1 MNPFPMISL
10 PWWQGEPEQVATS
23 TDDYS
28 TAHTASLLGQL
39 PGHFDSPVSWR
50 VFLLGWGL
58 LMDESTTARKEL
70 ALYTTKLIAACM
82 VCALIGLPTLS
93 FAKARGGGGGY
104 SSGSRSGGSGSIG
117 SRGSRTYDQNGTK
130 PMEQSTT
137 PKPAATAP
145 QAGTGSPTSAAQPS
159 FLQRHPLMGGIAA
172 GLAGSWIGHML
183 FGATES
189 SAKTNEDGET
199 IAATDKAAGP
209 NFTGIL
215 LLMLVAGGA
224 FYYFL
229 RGRHTPAPVFTGM
242 SRHSAVGGS
251 LMAEPAPVTLQTAT
265 VENEVTSA
273 DKATFQQLLIEI
285 QTAWGTQDLAGLR
298 RFVTP
303 EMLAYFSTALAE
315 QVSQDLQNHV
325 EDVVLGRAEVQ
336 EAWTEGTTQYATAR
350 LHWSA
355 RDYTVSL
362 AKQRGASGYLVEGSE
377 ETPVETSE
385 VWTFMR
391 HQHGKW
397 LLSAIQQE
405 A

>member
-1 MNPFPMISL
+1 M
-10 PWWQGEPEQVATS
+10 
-23 TDDYS
+23 
-28 TAHTASLLGQL
+28 
-39 PGHFDSPVSWR
+39 
-50 VFLLGWGL
+50 
-58 LMDESTTARKEL
+58 
-70 ALYTTKLIAACM
+70 ALNTTKLIAACM
-82 VCALIGLPTLS
+82 VCALIGIPTVSL
-93 FAKARGGGGGY
+93 AKARGGGGGY
-104 SSGSRSGGSGSIG
+104 SSGSRSSGSGSVG
-117 SRGSRTYDQNGTK
+117 SRGARTYDQNGTK

-137 PKPAATAP
+137 PKPPAAAP
-145 QAGTGSPTSAAQPS
+145 QPGTGSPTAAAQASPS

-172 GLAGSWIGHML
+172 GIAGSWIGHML

-189 SAKTNEDGET
+189 SAKTNEAGEPV
-199 IAATDKAAGP
+199 AATEQNAGP

-224 FYYFL
+224 LYYFL
-229 RGRHTPAPVFTGM
+229 KVRRTPAPLFTGM
-242 SRHSAVGGS
+242 SRHGAADGA
-251 LMAEPAPVTLQTAT
+251 LMADPAPLTLRTAT
-265 VENEVTSA
+265 VESEVTSA

-315 QVSQDLQNHV
+315 QTSQELQNHV

-336 EAWTEGTTQYATAR
+336 EAWAEGTTQYATAK

-362 AKQRGASGYLVEGSE
+362 TKRRGESGYLVEGSE